1 MEFEIKR
8 INAWSVLKIIFV
20 FYLGFGAFL
29 GIFFAF
35 ISNLLSAM
43 ILSFGSSYLGEDVF
57 IPSGFSIFINIIS
70 FALFFAV
77 FGSVVTL
84 FFIGIYNLLS
94 SMFGGIKFELQS
106 IDDNRSIQSVDT
118 QETLMEEPVDEKYE

>member
-29 GIFFAF
+29 GILFAF

-43 ILSFGSSYLGEDVF
+43 ILSFGSNYWGNEVF
-57 IPSGFSIFINIIS
+57 TPSAFSIFINVIS
-70 FALFFAV
+70 FALFIAV
-77 FGSVVTL
+77 SGSVITL
-84 FFIGIYNLLS
+84 IFIGIYNILS
-94 SMFGGIKFELQS
+94 SLFGGIKINLRTLKHEEEPLF
-106 IDDNRSIQSVDT
+106 
-118 QETLMEEPVDEKYE
+118 LMEESVDEKYE